1 MTQASVDLFS
11 TVCEWL
17 MRLPEFFLEF
27 RPVEIPSC
35 HEMTVKIG
43 GLALGRFQ
51 GECEENRVIS
61 RRIEVQ
67 FWFMKMTIHT
77 ATFGEDARTPANT
90 SWNSLKVITC
100 FDPES
105 AGQ

>member
-1 MTQASVDLFS
+1 
-11 TVCEWL
+11 

-35 HEMTVKIG
+35 HSMILKIG
-43 GLALGRFQ
+43 GHAQGRFH
-51 GECEENRVIS
+51 GECEENRAIT
-61 RRIEVQ
+61 RRNEVQ
-67 FWFMKMTIHT
+67 FWFMKMTIHP
-77 ATFGEDARTPANT
+77 ATFCEDARTLADT